1 MTLERKNRREVA
13 RRKMKKKNILAR
25 FLVLLFL
32 SAMTITTYASSS
44 ERVNQA
50 DNLETHLRHIIS
62 TKDISQVRGSA
73 RGRVLSSAGLQ
84 ISDEGQGILGVY
96 AETLCHTSVK
106 QIYMTIYLD
115 VWDEERQDWVTLDL
129 YDYEWKASD
138 NPDKSLTDVSVS
150 FELEGLPRGRT
161 YSLRGTHIARN
172 FDNVT
177 EVMSSETSGI
187 VLD

>member
-1 MTLERKNRREVA
+1 MDAVKNGKGLLKG
-13 RRKMKKKNILAR
+13 KMKKKNILITL
-25 FLVLLFL
+25 LVLMFL
-32 SAMTITTYASSS
+32 LDASIVSYASGR
-44 ERVNQA
+44 EWVNQA
-50 DNLETHLRHIIS
+50 DSLETHFRHIIS
-62 TKDISQVRGSA
+62 TEDISQVFGSA

-84 ISDEGQGILGVY
+84 ISDEGQGVLGVY

-138 NPDKSLTDVSVS
+138 NPDRNLTDVSVS

-161 YSLRGTHIARN
+161 YSLRGTHIAKN
-172 FDNVT
+172 FDNIT